1 MCFDLKSTSYNFIN
15 ELEARFK
22 IKRKLM
28 SIIIHPCYNLQQK
41 VTCAITSWE
50 EHVHEYIK
58 NQISKIYIFRGL
70 FSGDLAFRLEIHTN
84 QLPFS
89 PYYKRTNIFLYQC
102 FRLGAYY
109 NIAFCYNRNMITFKF
124 ILVIQKVGKR
134 WHYILPKYKSNIIYM
149 NFSIIFACL
158 FVCLGFFFLVFVF
171 FSFFLNLT
179 CDCLKVIYKQKDKT
193 FFIYRSYTD

>member
-1 MCFDLKSTSYNFIN
+1 MLLCVVNYSLGVLYLISNFFWYQSLPNNCFTSGVMYLKAQTSLHLCFDLKSTSYNFIN

-58 NQISKIYIFRGL
+58 NQISKIYIFRGPL
-70 FSGDLAFRLEIHTN
+70 SRDLAFRLEIHTN

-109 NIAFCYNRNMITFKF
+109 NIAFC
-124 ILVIQKVGKR
+124 
-134 WHYILPKYKSNIIYM
+134 
-149 NFSIIFACL
+149 
-158 FVCLGFFFLVFVF
+158 
-171 FSFFLNLT
+171 
-179 CDCLKVIYKQKDKT
+179 
-193 FFIYRSYTD
+193 